1 MLLAL
6 KAPSVAIVKAFT
18 PFVANVKALPSNV
31 ELELIVPSAA
41 IFPEVSMA

>member
-18 PFVANVKALPSNV
+18 PFVANVKALPNKV
-31 ELELIVPSAA
+31 ALELISPTRLN
-41 IFPEVSMA
+41 